1 MNYKMLAASLF
12 CAAAVATPAAT
23 LSVYPYPAT
32 KDIES
37 KLIVPDKFSGSK
49 KAVLTITSPCG
60 KVEKHNVTLESG
72 KAFFSWKAA
81 ATGYYKM
88 ELSGDGVT
96 AVREV
101 AAVWRK
107 MYFYGWVV
115 PKTPEELAKVPV
127 LGSCA
132 IIVGGN
138 AEIYEKYRQY
148 GITPLA
154 FVSFRT
160 GQVKLNVP
168 IDKMVDKMVAKW
180 RKGIDKGADGI
191 WIDELGLYPNYTSLE
206 RNRIFCIAL
215 EKLRKLY
222 PKAIIM
228 VANAGTTLREQAA
241 VCKANNI
248 IICPESYPD
257 CIGAVFGSFSFE
269 KYLDA
274 RINVLRENDMLF
286 ERGYDLNANA
296 STFKRGMGV
305 LLLGLN
311 NCFGVVEEPFVPKLE
326 GYIRYLKKAAPEMGG
341 LALWSS
347 GGDRVYAEKCIPFTL
362 QNELLERYYVKPVLH
377 LNNAFVDQ
385 YTPKVNSKVK
395 LICEVANIGG
405 MQLYKPFSVK
415 AFVVD
420 SAGKR
425 TLAGEVKLPGIGV
438 GLKQAKLAESQEKVI
453 EHYEDGNKYLVTNRK
468 AVGKK
473 TGLKVINKGR
483 RTITFDFSPVMS
495 GNHRIVFELQAPD
508 GVEVI
513 NGSLER
519 DLFVR

>member
-1 MNYKMLAASLF
+1 MNCKMLAAALVCS
-12 CAAAVATPAAT
+12 AAVTTPAAT

-37 KLIVPDKFSGSK
+37 KLIVPDKFDGCK
-49 KAVLTITSPCG
+49 KAVLTITSPDG

-72 KAFFSWKAA
+72 KAFFNWKAA
-81 ATGYYKM
+81 GTGYYKM
-88 ELSGDGVT
+88 ELSGDGIT

-115 PKTPEELAKVPV
+115 PKTPEEMAKVPV

-138 AEIYEKYRQY
+138 AGLYEKYRQY
-148 GITPLA
+148 GITPIA
-154 FVSFRT
+154 FVSFRVP
-160 GQVKLNVP
+160 QIKLNIP
-168 IDKMVDKMVAKW
+168 EDKMVDKMVAKW
-180 RKGIDKGADGI
+180 SKGLEKGADGI
-191 WIDELGLYPNYTSLE
+191 WIDELGLYPNYSGLA
-206 RNRIFCIAL
+206 RNKIFCTAL
-215 EKLRKLY
+215 AKMRKLY
-222 PKAIIM
+222 PQAIIM
-228 VANAGTTLREQAA
+228 VANAGTTLREQSA
-241 VCKANNI
+241 VCKSNGI
-248 IICPESYPD
+248 ILCPEVYPD
-257 CIGAVFGSFSFE
+257 CTSGVFGTFSFE

-274 RINVLRENDMLF
+274 RINVLRETDMLF
-286 ERGYDLNANA
+286 ERGYKLGTTAA
-296 STFKRGMGV
+296 GYKRGAGII
-305 LLLGLN
+305 LLGLN

-326 GYIRYLKKAAPEMGG
+326 GYIRYLKKTAPEMGG
-341 LALWSS
+341 LAFWSS
-347 GGDRVYAEKCIPFTL
+347 NGDRDYAEKCIPFTL

-377 LNNAFVDQ
+377 LNNAFADQ

-405 MQLYKPFSVK
+405 MQLYKPFAVK

-420 SAGKR
+420 PAGR
-425 TLAGEVKLPGIGV
+425 RVLAGEVKFSGIGV
-438 GLKQAKLAESQEKVI
+438 GLKEVELADSKEKVV
-453 EHYEDGNKYLVTNRK
+453 EHCEGSNKYIVTHRK
-468 AVGKK
+468 AAGLKP
-473 TGLKVINKGR
+473 GLKVINSGR
-483 RTITFDFSPVMS
+483 ITTTIDFTPVIS

-513 NGSLER
+513 NGALER